1 MDHALADH
9 GDDEELREA
18 RLEKGDIFRLLD
30 RGAVK
35 RKLIPSMLNKAQA
48 LAAEKMKTL
57 VADAAAAMNTQLA
70 AEIERLETLRT
81 INDHVRPEEIAT
93 LQQQKNELQS
103 AIESAR
109 LRLDSLRLVLRLP
122 AGK

>member
-1 MDHALADH
+1 
-9 GDDEELREA
+9 
-18 RLEKGDIFRLLD
+18 
-30 RGAVK
+30 
-35 RKLIPSMLNKAQA
+35 MLNKAQA
-48 LAAEKMKTL
+48 LAGERMKAL

-81 INDHVRPEEIAT
+81 INDHVRPEEIAA

>member
-1 MDHALADH
+1 
-9 GDDEELREA
+9 
-18 RLEKGDIFRLLD
+18 
-30 RGAVK
+30 
-35 RKLIPSMLNKAQA
+35 MLSKAQA
-48 LAAEKMKTL
+48 LAGDRMKTL

-81 INDHVRPEEIAT
+81 INDHVRPEEIAA